1 MSENS
6 LPYRPCVGIML
17 INKDKMIFTAERID
31 MPGAWQMPQG
41 GVDEGEELEEA
52 ALRELEEEI
61 SVPQNAVKILRQT
74 SDWVYYDLP
83 EHLLGKAWGGKY
95 RGQKQ
100 QWFLMQ
106 LVGDETL
113 INLDTEH
120 PEFGRW
126 KWSSPEQLVDEIV
139 PFKKAVYEEVV
150 NSLLT

>member
-1 MSENS
+1 
-6 LPYRPCVGIML
+6 ML